1 MYTTSI
7 KYDGELR
14 TISKH
19 NYSGSNLITD
29 APIDNM
35 GKGEGFSP
43 TDLVVTAL
51 GSCILTIMGIYCQK
65 NNLKF
70 EAASID
76 VLKVM
81 GSNPRRISKIDL
93 NLNVKNAVTTGAQGI
108 IDGFKFSKTD
118 IFSPKY
124 SHSALLFHAYIDT
137 ISTKR
142 ARKYV

>member
-35 GKGEGFSP
+35 GKGESFSP

-93 NLNVKNAVTTGAQGI
+93 NLNVKNDWDDKTLIKVLNAVKSCPVMKSLN
-108 IDGFKFSKTD
+108 DD
-118 IFSPKY
+118 IKITWKINS
-124 SHSALLFHAYIDT
+124 
-137 ISTKR
+137 
-142 ARKYV
+142 